1 MPRGRRTAHPDDALR
16 RLARTGRP
24 GLGPATE
31 RGTTPKPPS
40 AMRQFNVAAIAVL
53 SVCTA
58 IALVPF
64 VVPQDEVSV
73 RGLRS
78 GAFVNADAMKRLEVV
93 ISVSPSSAVERLD
106 VRLDGA
112 SVPIVRN
119 ARSAV
124 WKPSSDI
131 ADGEHRLTIRSG
143 SSVLWRGP
151 ARRDI
156 RFVVDRVRPELRVR
170 STPNVAGQALVL
182 SGTTEVGVTLRVNGV
197 AVPVDAEGGD
207 KGAFRATFRQ
217 APVGTVEIV
226 AIDQAKNRRR
236 RLVRTGVEK
245 PKLRGVHVTPRGWQ
259 IASVRNPVF
268 RMIESKQ
275 INTVMLTLKDESGG
289 LAYRSSIPKATE
301 IGASQDLL
309 DLRETVDELHA
320 RGARVVGRIVCFRD
334 PLFVADAVRAGQLD
348 RVVTDAT
355 GQPFVGPDGV
365 FANPVN
371 AEAQRYILDL
381 VSEAA
386 GSGID
391 DLILDDVRR
400 PGGAPASMMLSGLP
414 ADLRGLDTELV
425 SFVRRAGDQ
434 LRGRNVGFGLTVL
447 GGSIEDPSAYGQNI
461 GRLAPLVDYLSPK
474 LFPSRFPAGSFGIA
488 NPGAKPH
495 DLVAAAIKVVF
506 RKTQATD
513 AGMVPWLQDFSEGR
527 PNGPADVREQI
538 DAVDELGIGR
548 WMLVDPKMSYNTGG
562 IPKKAGSVLRTNGG
576 SPPAS
581 QTTDAA
587 PADIT
592 P

>member
-1 MPRGRRTAHPDDALR
+1 
-16 RLARTGRP
+16 
-24 GLGPATE
+24 
-31 RGTTPKPPS
+31 
-40 AMRQFNVAAIAVL
+40 MRQFNVAAIAVL

-64 VVPQDEVSV
+64 IVPQHEVSV

-78 GAFVNADAMKRLEVV
+78 GTFVNAAVLKTLEVT
-93 ISVSPSSAVERLD
+93 ISLSPPSALERLD

-112 SVPIVRN
+112 TVPIVRN

-124 WKPSSDI
+124 WKPSADI
-131 ADGEHRLTIRSG
+131 TDGEHRLTIRSG

-156 RFVVDRVRPELRVR
+156 RFVVDRVRPELRVK
-170 STPNVAGQALVL
+170 STPNVGGQALVL
-182 SGTTEVGVTLRVNGV
+182 SGTTESGITLRVNGV
-197 AVPVDAEGGD
+197 VVPVNGD
-207 KGAFRATFRQ
+207 GDQAGSFRAAFRQ
-217 APVGTVEIV
+217 APVGTIEIV
-226 AIDQAKNRRR
+226 ATDQAKNRRR

-268 RMIESKQ
+268 RMIETKQ

-289 LAYRSSIPKATE
+289 LAYRSSVAKATE

-309 DLRETVDELHA
+309 DLRATVDELHA
-320 RGARVVGRIVCFRD
+320 RGVRVIGRIVCFRD
-334 PLFVADAVRAGQLD
+334 PLYVADAVRAGQLD

-365 FANPVN
+365 FANPTN

-391 DLILDDVRR
+391 DIVLDDVRR
-400 PGGAPASMMLSGLP
+400 PGGAATSMVVPGLP
-414 ADLRGLDTELV
+414 PDLRGLDTKLV
-425 SFVRRAGDQ
+425 SFVRRAGEQ
-434 LRGRNVGFGLTVL
+434 LRGRNVGFGVTVL
-447 GGSIEDPSAYGQNI
+447 GGSIEDPLAYGQNI
-461 GRLAPLVDYLSPK
+461 TRLAPLVDYLSPK
-474 LFPSRFPAGSFGIA
+474 LFPSRFPAGSFGID
-488 NPGAKPH
+488 NPAAKPH
-495 DLVAAAIKVVF
+495 DVVAAAVRAVF

-513 AGMVPWLQDFSEGR
+513 AGMMPWLQDFSEGR
-527 PNGPADVREQI
+527 PNGPVDVREQI

-548 WMLVDPKMSYNTGG
+548 WMLIDPKMSYNTGG
-562 IPKKAGSVLRTNGG
+562 IPKRAESVMRGTGAP
-576 SPPAS
+576 PPAVADS
-581 QTTDAA
+581 AA
-587 PADIT
+587 GTVT